1 MKRSVLL
8 TIGLALLVGA
18 VAFAQAKPDFSG
30 TWAPDPAAAEAG
42 GGARGARGAGM
53 MGGPMTVTQT
63 ANELT
68 VERTMGQNAV
78 KTVYKLDGTESVN
91 EMAGRGGAATK
102 STSVAKWD
110 GTKLVITT
118 KSEGRQGPVERVQTW
133 YLNPD
138 GTLTIEQPGQGGAV
152 RKTVYKKS

>member
-1 MKRSVLL
+1 MKRSVLV

-30 TWAPDPAAAEAG
+30 TWAPDPAAEAG
-42 GGARGARGAGM
+42 AGARGARGGGM
-53 MGGPMTVTQT
+53 MGGGPMTVTQT
-63 ANELT
+63 ANELI
-68 VERTMGQNAV
+68 VERTMGQATI
-78 KTVYKLDGTESVN
+78 KMVYKLDGTESVN
-91 EMAGRGGAATK
+91 EMAGRGAAMK

-110 GTKLVITT
+110 GARLVITT

-138 GTLTIEQPGQGGAV
+138 GTLTIEQPGQGGEV